1 MYCMEY
7 LEKNADWLREK
18 LACFQKKNC
27 YFLFDCPGQVEL
39 YTHNNAVKNVIEQLT
54 KWDYR

>member
-1 MYCMEY
+1 MEY